1 LAEQRGAVFT
11 AIIHG
16 TFSRG
21 DAWWRL
27 ARSGAP
33 PTFAD
38 RLEAA
43 LTAQGLVGTVWAPA
57 IAAGMDEDD
66 FAWSGINRHSERTAA
81 GASLAAALDRL
92 AAARGCTAEAPL
104 RVNLIAHSHG
114 GNVVLEAL
122 SGMTPRVRARRL
134 IFLGTPLIERT
145 RSLRLLRAVLA
156 AVVLAATGAAVLF
169 GIIGLTGAFID
180 PELQRDD
187 WALMSFGLLVGA
199 AFFGSWV
206 FVALAALA
214 DLLWRVLCWPV
225 DRYRQRLGQVY
236 GPPPERVRQL
246 TGGRGCLLVTS
257 HYDEADILLQ
267 LGSRP
272 RRLFDQIIRRSW
284 PRSIQLLELIAV
296 RPFIDWMAFHL
307 VEMVLERLALG
318 MTWLECLINDY
329 RMADLDRS
337 VVYPPTIYHR
347 VDVTDFLEESLRA
360 PQSPAIKLARAGESV
375 EPSGPVPAG
384 EGDPA
389 QAPQSARDLRE
400 QDSRHLLDLYENIRE
415 VGRKI
420 AEQVRFLH
428 SRYYESD
435 TVVRWVARELL
446 EEQIDWSV
454 YRKRRTA
461 RSAPLEQAHHD
472 LQHDQQDDRRLH
484 KEHAP
489 GR

>member
-1 LAEQRGAVFT
+1 LAEQRGPVFT

-27 ARSGAP
+27 PEAGAP
-33 PTFAD
+33 PTFAS

-43 LTAQGLVGTVWAPA
+43 LAEHGLIGTVWAPA
-57 IAAGMDEDD
+57 LAAGMSAED
-66 FAWSGINRHSERTAA
+66 FAWSGINRHSERIAGGAA
-81 GASLAAALDRL
+81 LAAALDRL
-92 AAARGCTAEAPL
+92 AAALSCTAEAPL
-104 RVNLIAHSHG
+104 RVNFIAHSHG

-122 SGMTPRVRARRL
+122 RGMTPRVRARRL

-156 AVVLAATGAAVLF
+156 AFVLAATGAAVLVAL
-169 GIIGLTGAFID
+169 IGLSGALID
-180 PELQRDD
+180 PAVSSDD
-187 WALMSFGLLVGA
+187 WLLFSLILLFGAV
-199 AFFGSWV
+199 FFGSWI
-206 FVALAALA
+206 FVLLAAIA
-214 DLLWRVLCWPV
+214 DLIWRAICWPF
-225 DRYRQRLGQVY
+225 DRYRQRFGQVY
-236 GPPPERVRQL
+236 GPPPERVRRL
-246 TGGRGCLLVTS
+246 TGGRGALLVTS

-272 RRLFDQIIRRSW
+272 RRLFDQIVRRSW

-318 MTWLECLINDY
+318 MTWLECLVNDY
-329 RMADLDRS
+329 RMADLERS
-337 VVYPPTIYHR
+337 VVYPARVYQR

-360 PQSPAIKLARAGESV
+360 TQAPALALVTASA
-375 EPSGPVPAG
+375 PAVPDQGAAAA
-384 EGDPA
+384 DPA
-389 QAPQSARDLRE
+389 QPQSARELRE
-400 QDSRHLLDLYENIRE
+400 QDSRHLVDLYENIRE

-435 TVVRWVARELL
+435 TVVRWVARELI
-446 EEQIDWSV
+446 EEEIDWSV
-454 YRKRRTA
+454 YRRRRSA
-461 RSAPLEQAHHD
+461 RSAPLQ
-472 LQHDQQDDRRLH
+472 
-484 KEHAP
+484 
-489 GR
+489 